1 MDGIED
7 RISAVVGAGVR
18 TVCSVGAQ
26 HRWRMYRA
34 ELDDGRF
41 AFVKAAGE
49 PLGELFGTEAAG
61 LRWLGDAD
69 GAPVPEV
76 LGHDEALLAL
86 AWRDEVGADPAAA
99 ERFGRDL
106 AAMHGAGAD
115 AFGGP
120 WPGFIASL
128 PLDNTR
134 GDDWPSWYAE
144 RRIAPYLRMAVDAG
158 GLSTGDARRVES
170 VLDRIGELAGPPAP
184 PARIHGDCWSG
195 NVLWSGGRGWLV
207 DPAAHGG
214 HRETDL
220 AMLELFGAP
229 HLARIVAAYEE
240 VAPLPGR
247 AARVPLHQLHP
258 LLVHVCLF
266 GGGYRAAAL
275 DAARAALRG

>member
-1 MDGIED
+1 MDEIAE
-7 RISAVVGAGVR
+7 RVAAVVGVG
-18 TVCSVGAQ
+18 VGAVRGVGVQ

-34 ELDDGRF
+34 ELDDGRA

-61 LRWLGDAD
+61 LRWLGEA
-69 GAPVPEV
+69 GGVPVAGV
-76 LGHDEALLAL
+76 LGQGDTLLAL
-86 AWRDEVGADPAAA
+86 EWLDEGRPTSAAA

-106 AAMHGAGAD
+106 AATHGAGAD
-115 AFGGP
+115 AFGAP
-120 WPGFIASL
+120 RPGFIAAL

-144 RRIAPYLRMAVDAG
+144 RRIAPYLRMAVDG
-158 GLSTGDARRVES
+158 GGMSTGDARQVERVM
-170 VLDRIGELAGPPAP
+170 DRIGDLAGPPAP

-195 NVLWSGGRGWLV
+195 NVLWSGDGGRLV

-229 HLARIVAAYEE
+229 HLARIIAAYEE

-247 AARVPLHQLHP
+247 AARAPLHRLHP

-266 GGGYRAAAL
+266 GGGYRAATL